1 MKYQHAV
8 AIDSRVAYVYGRRFG
23 AFLRKRREEL
33 GLSQEDV
40 ALRADI
46 DRRHYQE
53 LEHGFSNSRTRTPA
67 NPRLL
72 TLIKLAG
79 ALDMDVEDFFR
90 NLGSALGLVPALHR
104 Y

>member
-1 MKYQHAV
+1 MKTHHSVAADLREAHA
-8 AIDSRVAYVYGRRFG
+8 YGRQLG
-23 AFLRKRREEL
+23 VLLRARREEL

-40 ALRADI
+40 ALRAGM

-72 TLIKLAG
+72 TLVNLAT
-79 ALDMDVEDFFR
+79 ALEIDVEEFFAR
-90 NLGSALGLVPALHR
+90 LGSTFSGIS
-104 Y
+104 